1 MKLFDQINP
10 IYKLNEETLLL
21 IKIIENK
28 LLKIDIKNPTIKK
41 NLKIKSKVR
50 SIYSSL
56 AIEENS
62 LSLEAVSNIIN
73 DKLVL
78 GKRKEILEVKNAN
91 ELYEKIHEFNWR
103 NESDFLKAHLI
114 MMKYFEDDDGRYRN
128 HGEGVK
134 KGNKLIFI
142 APESILVPDLMKSL
156 FEFINDNEN
165 KINPLVLSSIF
176 HYYFVYIHPFTDG
189 NGRMARFWLSLML
202 IDYNSNFEY
211 IPIEE
216 EIYLNQN
223 EYYEVISK
231 CHNNGNVTL
240 FINFILKVINNS
252 LEKTTQKTTQKK
264 LNDNQLEIVNLIRI
278 NSSITRKELA
288 TKLKLTEDGV
298 KYNLNILLK
307 NNIIERIGPDKGGY
321 WKIV

>member
-278 NSSITRKELA
+278 NSPITRKELA